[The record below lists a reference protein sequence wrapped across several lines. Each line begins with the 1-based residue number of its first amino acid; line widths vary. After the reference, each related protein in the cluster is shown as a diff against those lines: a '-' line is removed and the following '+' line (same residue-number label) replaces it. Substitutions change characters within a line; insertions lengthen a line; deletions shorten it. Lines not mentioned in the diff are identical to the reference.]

1 MSERWP
7 ITRRRLSA
15 VLASLAV
22 WPLAAAPA
30 RAEDPVPAEPEGGEP
45 VPISKERKGRDRGI
59 GGTGVI
65 GTIRR
70 FGSIVVN
77 DLRIAYPGD
86 VTVLID
92 GEVKSAAAL
101 RLGQVVEVVAQG
113 GPGRLATRRI
123 EVASEVVGPIEA
135 LALPRLTVMGQ
146 DVLVEGLPD
155 GAGLPLPAL
164 RPGEIVAVS
173 GLRRLDGTIIASRI
187 ERRRRSAMQ
196 VTGLLTR
203 GEDGVLRVGRL
214 VVRGTPAIPPARLV
228 GQRVRLGGRLAG
240 GILAVRQARLA
251 LALLLD
257 ADLDYVSMEA
267 DGERRGHDIVFGSGL
282 QIPATGTDTAL
293 PPGGEQRFVADIRR
307 SGDGSLAVSAARD
320 GGAGPMGAPPGPPQ
334 PQLGPPQLGPPGNL
348 GPGGPDGPGGP
359 GGLPQGGPR
368 PGPPPG
374 PPHAP
379 APTAP
384 VGPPSAPSPGGPGGP
399 PGGGSPL

>member
-22 WPLAAAPA
+22 WPLAGAPA
-30 RAEDPVPAEPEGGEP
+30 RAEDPVPAEPQDGEP

-123 EVASEVVGPIEA
+123 EIASEVVGPIEA

-155 GAGLPLPAL
+155 GAGLPVPAL

-187 ERRRRSAMQ
+187 ERRRGSAMQ

-214 VVRGTPAIPPARLV
+214 VVRGTPAILPAKLV

-240 GILAVRQARLA
+240 GILAVKQARLA

-267 DGERRGHDIVFGSGL
+267 YGERRGHDIVFGSGL

-293 PPGGEQRFVADIRR
+293 TPGGEQRFVADIRR

-320 GGAGPMGAPPGPPQ
+320 GGAGPMGPGS
-334 PQLGPPQLGPPGNL
+334 
-348 GPGGPDGPGGP
+348 PDGPS
-359 GGLPQGGPR
+359 
-368 PGPPPG
+368 GPPPG
-374 PPHAP
+374 PPGGR
-379 APTAP
+379 
-384 VGPPSAPSPGGPGGP
+384 GPGTPGGPGGH
-399 PGGGSPL
+399 GN

>member
-22 WPLAAAPA
+22 WPLALAPA

-77 DLRIAYPGD
+77 ELRIAYPAD

-92 GEVKSAAAL
+92 GAVKSAAAL

-123 EVASEVVGPIEA
+123 EVSSEVVGPIES
-135 LALPRLTVMGQ
+135 LALPRLTVLGQ
-146 DVLVEGLPD
+146 DVLVEDVLVEDLLVERRLP
-155 GAGLPLPAL
+155 GPTL

-187 ERRRRSAMQ
+187 ERRRGSGVQ
-196 VTGLLTR
+196 VAGVLTR
-203 GEDGVLRVGRL
+203 GEDGALRVGRL
-214 VVRGTPAIPPARLV
+214 VVRGTPAALPPRLI
-228 GQRVRLGGRLAG
+228 GQRVRLAGRLAG
-240 GILAVRQARLA
+240 GILAVKQARLA

-267 DGERRGHDIVFGSGL
+267 YGERRGHDIVFGSGL
-282 QIPATGTDTAL
+282 QIPATGTAL
-293 PPGGEQRFVADIRR
+293 PQGSEQRFVADIQRG
-307 SGDGSLAVSAARD
+307 GDGNLAVSAARD
-320 GGAGPMGAPPGPPQ
+320 GGAGTTGAPPGPP
-334 PQLGPPQLGPPGNL
+334 
-348 GPGGPDGPGGP
+348 DGPGGP
-359 GGLPQGGPR
+359 PPQSPRGHEPDGP
-368 PGPPPG
+368 GY
-374 PPHAP
+374 
-379 APTAP
+379 
-384 VGPPSAPSPGGPGGP
+384 PGGPGGP
-399 PGGGSPL
+399 GN

>member
-15 VLASLAV
+15 VLASLAL
-22 WPLAAAPA
+22 WPLAGAPA

-77 DLRIAYPGD
+77 DLRIAYPAD

-123 EVASEVVGPIEA
+123 EVSSEVVGPIEA
-135 LALPRLTVMGQ
+135 LALPHLTVLGQ
-146 DVLVEGLPD
+146 DVLVEDLLAKDQLAKD
-155 GAGLPLPAL
+155 GAGLPVPAL

-187 ERRRRSAMQ
+187 ERRRRAAMQ
-196 VTGLLTR
+196 VAGLLTR

-214 VVRGTPAIPPARLV
+214 VVRGTPATLPARLV
-228 GQRVRLGGRLAG
+228 GQRVRLGGRLVG

-267 DGERRGHDIVFGSGL
+267 YGERRGRDIVFGSGL
-282 QIPATGTDTAL
+282 QIPATGAAL
-293 PPGGEQRFVADIRR
+293 PQGSEQRFVADIRR
-307 SGDGSLAVSAARD
+307 GGDGSLAVSAAHD
-320 GGAGPMGAPPGPPQ
+320 GTAGPIGPGSAPAGPGAPPPGPPGS
-334 PQLGPPQLGPPGNL
+334 P
-348 GPGGPDGPGGP
+348 GPGGP
-359 GGLPQGGPR
+359 GN
-368 PGPPPG
+368 
-374 PPHAP
+374 
-379 APTAP
+379 
-384 VGPPSAPSPGGPGGP
+384 PGGPGGP
-399 PGGGSPL
+399 GN